1 MVRVRTPLVKAPPA
15 PLDGSVKTTMAPA
28 TGLWFSS
35 STWTTGARAV
45 RWRMLLVAPSPST
58 TTRFSIG
65 AAWVVAGIQRASKI
79 ARRRMATSVA
89 IMARVGGWRA
99 SEGTGLPSREG
110 GWRGGSGACMD
121 GGADAPV
128 RGRPPGRPIAGR
140 LGTNSASEERVQGVR
155 PTNSAATGMS
165 YSNVMWMRAGRWGAA
180 LGLVPLLCAA
190 APPPAAWVPVRWPW
204 ADAQSLE
211 LLVGTPVNCLLLKAP
226 TPELVAA
233 AQARGVVAL
242 GVVTPGG
249 EGSEGREIE
258 RALAAKVDGIV
269 LEGEFPEG
277 TRAGIQGVAV
287 IELTARGRLPLGS
300 PLGSTGVI
308 GTYQGVWPGIALEED
323 GAKKSGPTS
332 SVWIDTNTGF
342 LRAVRA
348 WGSATLWIANQPP
361 PKTAVTTTRYLQAI
375 ADAGISGARWVVAL
389 DDDLAGRLAAREE
402 GAMGSWK
409 RIAGMLTYF
418 EKHPEWRA
426 MPEGGQLALVQDPDK
441 GGLVSGGILD
451 MIAVK
456 HTPVRPIPR
465 QRLSAEAL
473 AGATMAVDVDPS
485 VLTAEQKEILRAFTR
500 GGATLLNGPPGWKDP
515 AAVE

>member
-1 MVRVRTPLVKAPPA
+1 
-15 PLDGSVKTTMAPA
+15 
-28 TGLWFSS
+28 
-35 STWTTGARAV
+35 
-45 RWRMLLVAPSPST
+45 
-58 TTRFSIG
+58 
-65 AAWVVAGIQRASKI
+65 
-79 ARRRMATSVA
+79 
-89 IMARVGGWRA
+89 
-99 SEGTGLPSREG
+99 
-110 GWRGGSGACMD
+110 
-121 GGADAPV
+121 
-128 RGRPPGRPIAGR
+128 
-140 LGTNSASEERVQGVR
+140 
-155 PTNSAATGMS
+155 
-165 YSNVMWMRAGRWGAA
+165 
-180 LGLVPLLCAA
+180 
-190 APPPAAWVPVRWPW
+190 
-204 ADAQSLE
+204 
-211 LLVGTPVNCLLLKAP
+211 
-226 TPELVAA
+226 
-233 AQARGVVAL
+233 
-242 GVVTPGG
+242 
-249 EGSEGREIE
+249 
-258 RALAAKVDGIV
+258 
-269 LEGEFPEG
+269 
-277 TRAGIQGVAV
+277 
-287 IELTARGRLPLGS
+287 
-300 PLGSTGVI
+300 VI

-465 QRLSAEAL
+465 QRLSAAAL

-485 VLTAEQKEILRAFTR
+485 ELTVEQKEVLRAFTR
-500 GGATLLNGPPGWKDP
+500 GGGTLLTGPPGWKDP
-515 AAVE
+515 TAVEGTITLEKAELERLNDIWHDVNAMIGRRNMGVRLFNVSSMLSNFLAAPGGKTAVVHLVNYSDYPVENVAVHYLGKYQRATLITPGGADKALEVYKTEEGWGVDVDRVGVCATIRLEP